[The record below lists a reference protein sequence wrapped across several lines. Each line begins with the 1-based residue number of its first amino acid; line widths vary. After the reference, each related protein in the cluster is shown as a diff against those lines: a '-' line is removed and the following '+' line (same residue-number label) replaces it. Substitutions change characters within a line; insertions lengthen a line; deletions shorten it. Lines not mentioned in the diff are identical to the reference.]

1 MSGSSAGSALQGIRV
16 LEICDETGS
25 YCGKLFADMGAEVI
39 KVEIGVADAARMIP
53 PFLHGHADS
62 ESSFQFLYHNTSKK
76 SITLDINTREGQEKV
91 RKLVRYCDL
100 VIETLPAGKLA
111 ELNLEVG
118 SLQIDHPGLVVTS
131 ITGFGQTGPHSHY
144 KTADIVASA
153 LGGVMVATGF
163 PEDPPVKLAGSQSY
177 VMASTLAAASSM
189 IALHHS
195 RRTGCGQ
202 HIDIS
207 IQETVLAVTSI
218 CGVGKW
224 LEDGIISK
232 RFGTGLFASV
242 PCGTYPCRDGS
253 IYIMVNRPLHWRK
266 LAQWVNEVS
275 GNQEIL
281 DPMFEGPSSARQP
294 YRELL
299 DIFIAELTS
308 TFTVEEF
315 YREGQRRHLAVTPL
329 STAHGIVGDH
339 HLNERHFFHKIAGP
353 GESGLRYPGP
363 PYRFSWT
370 PWAMRHPAPKAG
382 QHNEEIEQLI
392 GSDSERRPGAR
403 RAQGWTS
410 GHEPTPAG
418 QNALEGLRVVEFT
431 AGMAG
436 PWIGR
441 LMAFCGAD
449 VIRVE
454 SLNYPDVSRL
464 YVPPKS
470 PEMGVQSQLSPWL
483 TDWNAGKRCV
493 ALDLTNPLATDLAKR
508 LIARSDVVIDN
519 NANGVLEKLGLGFDQ
534 LERIKPGLVLL
545 SSTGYGKYGPDS
557 SYISWGPNIET
568 LSGLSS
574 LSGFAHRRCTMTQF
588 AYPDPLAALY
598 GLFAVMCAIEY
609 RRKTGSGQQIDISQ
623 LEATVASLG
632 DVLLEVLADDREPDK
647 LGNSSLH
654 TAPEAV
660 YRCRDETDDGDVSEE
675 HDRWCAISVGTE
687 QEWSDFCMVL
697 DRREWIDDPRF
708 ASRRQ
713 RMANRALLDAYIQ
726 ECTILRDP
734 YELMHALQ
742 SRGVAAGV
750 TQHAQDQWLRDPH
763 LRARQFFETIAHEK
777 KGSVVASGLPLGLTG
792 TPGRTPHAGRAI
804 GRDNQAVFC
813 QLLGLTEAEFSS
825 HIAAGAIQNPAGQ

>member
-1 MSGSSAGSALQGIRV
+1 MTGTSTASALRGIRV

-39 KVEIGVADAARMIP
+39 KIETGAADAARSIP
-53 PFLHGHADS
+53 PFLHGRAGS
-62 ESSFQFLYHNTSKK
+62 ESSFHFLYNNTSKK
-76 SITLDINTREGQEKV
+76 SITLDIDSREGQQRV
-91 RKLVRYCDL
+91 RELVRYCDL

-111 ELNLEVG
+111 AMNLGVD
-118 SLQIDHPGLVVTS
+118 SLQMDNPGLVVTS
-131 ITGFGQTGPHSHY
+131 ITGFGQTGPHRHY
-144 KTADIVASA
+144 QTADVVASA
-153 LGGVMVATGF
+153 LGGAMMATGF
-163 PEDPPVKLAGSQSY
+163 PQDPPVKLAGSQSH
-177 VMASTLAAASSM
+177 VMASTMAAASSM

-195 RRTGCGQ
+195 RNTGLGQ
-202 HIDIS
+202 HVDIS
-207 IQETVLAVTSI
+207 IQEAVLAVTSI

-224 LEDGIISK
+224 LEDGIVSK

-242 PCGTYPCRDGS
+242 PCGTYPCKDGS
-253 IYIMVNRPLHWRK
+253 IYIMVNRPLHWLK
-266 LAQWVNEVS
+266 LAQWVNKVS

-281 DPMFEGPSSARQP
+281 DPMFHGPSSARQP

-308 TFTVEEF
+308 TFTVEAF

-329 STAHGIVGDH
+329 STAHAIVGDR
-339 HLNERHFFHKIAGP
+339 HLNKRNFFVAVEHADQ
-353 GESGLRYPGP
+353 SRLRYPGP
-363 PYRFSWT
+363 PYRFSLT
-370 PWAMRHPAPKAG
+370 PWRIRHGAPRAG
-382 QHNEEIEQLI
+382 QHNEAVEKLI
-392 GSDSERRPGAR
+392 RDESARRPGQAR
-403 RAQGWTS
+403 ARTS
-410 GHEPTPAG
+410 ASEPSKTG
-418 QNALEGLRVVEFT
+418 RNALAGLRVVEFT

-454 SLNYPDVSRL
+454 SIDYPDVSRL
-464 YVPPKS
+464 YVPPKA

-508 LIARSDVVIDN
+508 LIAQSDVVIDN
-519 NANGVLEKLGLGFDQ
+519 NASGVLEKLGLGFEQ
-534 LERIKPGLVLL
+534 LEAIKPGLILL
-545 SSTGYGKYGPDS
+545 SSTGYGKRGPDS

-574 LSGFAHRRCTMTQF
+574 LSGFAHRQCTMTQF

-609 RRKTGSGQQIDISQ
+609 RRETGSGQCIDISQ

-632 DVLLEVLADDREPDK
+632 DVLLEVLADDREPAK
-647 LGNSSLH
+647 LGNSSLR
-654 TAPEAV
+654 TAPEGV
-660 YRCRDETDDGDVSEE
+660 YRCRDETDENDS
-675 HDRWCAISVGTE
+675 WCAISVGSE
-687 QEWSDFCMVL
+687 QQWRDFCGVL
-697 DRREWIDDPRF
+697 GKPGWVDDQRF
-708 ASRRQ
+708 ASAPQ
-713 RMANRALLDAYIQ
+713 RLANRALLDACIQ
-726 ECTILRDP
+726 GCTQLRDP

-742 SRGVAAGV
+742 RKGVAAGV
-750 TQHAQDQWLRDPH
+750 TQHAEDQWLRDPH
-763 LRARQFFETIAHEK
+763 LKARQFFETIAHEK

-813 QLLGLTEAEFSS
+813 QLLGLSEAEFKA
-825 HIAAGAIQNPAGQ
+825 HVAAGAIQNPG